1 MLIYLNG
8 YWAIAGAPE
17 GLVMTML
24 TDWDYTNVRD
34 FDYLNELFAGREEMS
49 DDVLHS
55 EIFQQWQSVNK

>member
-1 MLIYLNG
+1 MMVGADISNG

-34 FDYLNELFAGREEMS
+34 FPLL
-49 DDVLHS
+49 
-55 EIFQQWQSVNK
+55 K